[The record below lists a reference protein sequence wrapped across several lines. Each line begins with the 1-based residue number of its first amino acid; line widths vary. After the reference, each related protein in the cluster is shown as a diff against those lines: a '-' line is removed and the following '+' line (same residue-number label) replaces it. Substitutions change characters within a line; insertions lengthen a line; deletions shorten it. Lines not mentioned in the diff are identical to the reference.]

1 MWWNIVFIVIEKSIL
16 ENVNIKVKTM
26 IKEEVE
32 NSIVEVQKSQN
43 IRLVDVFVIAPICVY
58 AGTQKS
64 LPTWLR
70 YSLIGIGVAT
80 AYYNGKNYLE
90 NKNRLLVKK

>member
-1 MWWNIVFIVIEKSIL
+1 
-16 ENVNIKVKTM
+16 M

-43 IRLVDVFVIAPICVY
+43 IRLVDVFVIAPICIY

-64 LPTWLR
+64 LPNWLR

-90 NKNRLLVKK
+90 NKKRL